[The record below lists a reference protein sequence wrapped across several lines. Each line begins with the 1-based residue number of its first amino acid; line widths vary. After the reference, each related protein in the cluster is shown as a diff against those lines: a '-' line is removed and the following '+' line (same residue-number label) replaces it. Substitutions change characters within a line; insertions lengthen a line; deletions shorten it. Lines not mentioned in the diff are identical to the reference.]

1 MTTIRT
7 SFLQIRTFFSN
18 YQKRAGETSRKRSV
32 PEPLFNK
39 VAGLRAATL
48 LKKRLWHW
56 CFPLNFAKFLKT
68 PFVTEHLRWLFLRM
82 EMPLALSMSRS
93 SRCSSKWLVID
104 SITQN
109 EESKIACDYIMMLR
123 NNKFEHMVY
132 YFKEIDYLKHTMRG
146 KIWKQQQTEKR
157 PWLEITARRYKVNS
171 MALNL
176 NHNIEKIFDGNP
188 YFLCFCTASWFSKIL
203 SWFSKI
209 FHSSLLSPANRNIL
223 FHVISPLLILGGS
236 FSCVRLMFSSKLQKK

>member
-1 MTTIRT
+1 MNDTFYLKMTAIRT
-7 SFLQIRTFFSN
+7 SFLQIRTLFSN
-18 YQKRAGETSRKRSV
+18 FQKRAGGLPGKDLCQS
-32 PEPLFNK
+32 LFFNK

-93 SRCSSKWLVID
+93 SRCSSKWSAID

-109 EESKIACDYIMMLR
+109 EKSKIACDYIMTLR

-132 YFKEIDYLKHTMRG
+132 YIKEIDYLKHTMRE

-157 PWLEITARRYKVNS
+157 PWLEINT
-171 MALNL
+171 
-176 NHNIEKIFDGNP
+176 KI
-188 YFLCFCTASWFSKIL
+188 
-203 SWFSKI
+203 
-209 FHSSLLSPANRNIL
+209 
-223 FHVISPLLILGGS
+223 
-236 FSCVRLMFSSKLQKK
+236 